1 MRTIFARLDNDARR
15 VVKDDEEEEEEVL
28 EQDDRRT
35 LVVVSYAR
43 DAARDVSMCASRCVA
58 RVRMVQLSN
67 TISRSLAERGAR
79 RRRYIGHVEWNDASQ
94 LCDFAAI

>member
-67 TISRSLAERGAR
+67 TICPQSGGAR
-79 RRRYIGHVEWNDASQ
+79 STA
-94 LCDFAAI
+94 AAIHRSR